1 MTWRL
6 SVHEELPSTQDVV
19 LAGASA
25 GEADGLAVLALAQS
39 AGRGTQGRP
48 WRSPRGNLFLS
59 LLMRPSGL
67 ARELPQWSLLAAVA
81 LADAVSGYLP
91 DAGVLRL
98 KWPNDLLLG
107 GAKAAGIL
115 TQAAP
120 DGAGGIAWLAFGIGV
135 NLAEAPPLP
144 DRPTASL
151 AGQGVAPPSPTRF
164 AWALLGALD
173 HWRGVQAAE
182 GFAPV
187 RAAWMARGPA
197 QGAALTVTQAGR
209 LRAGHYAG
217 LAEDGRLLLCSTEG
231 LVAVSSGEISG

>member
-6 SVHEELPSTQDVV
+6 SVHEELPSTQDAV
-19 LAGASA
+19 LAGAAA
-25 GEADGLAVLALAQS
+25 GEADGYAVLALTQS

-48 WRSPRGNLFLS
+48 WRSPRGNLCLS
-59 LLMRPSGL
+59 VLLRPDGA

-81 LADAVSGYLP
+81 LADAVAGCLP
-91 DAGVLRL
+91 DAGALRL

-120 DGAGGIAWLAFGIGV
+120 DGAGGIAWLAFGFGV

-151 AGQGVAPPSPTRF
+151 AGQGVSPPTPVDF
-164 AWALLGALD
+164 AWRLLGALD
-173 HWRGVQAAE
+173 RWRDRLAAE
-182 GFAPV
+182 GFAPI

-197 QGAALTVTQAGR
+197 AGAPLTVSQAGAP
-209 LRAGHYAG
+209 LQGTYAG
-217 LAEDGRLLLCSTEG
+217 LAEDGRLLLCSKEG
-231 LVAVSSGEISG
+231 RIAVSSGEIRG